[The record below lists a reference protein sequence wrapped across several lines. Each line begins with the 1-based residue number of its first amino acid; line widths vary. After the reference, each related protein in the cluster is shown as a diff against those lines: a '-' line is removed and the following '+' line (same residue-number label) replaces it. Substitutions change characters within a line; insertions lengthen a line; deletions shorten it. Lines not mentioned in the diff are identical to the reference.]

1 MNIESFRHAYGENNE
16 PGSSYANTKQT
27 CVFGDQNNDGSI
39 SYIFDKY
46 GFRSEIDPRDADI
59 LCLGCSFT
67 FGIGVEEENT
77 WPSMLGKMAGV
88 VAFNFG
94 VCSGSVETCYRL
106 LKVWLGNNMNTDTVC
121 ILMPPLTRREVLYSN
136 GAWQNVTGNIE
147 AHVTES
153 FLSPHDQ
160 WIQQQRTLDA
170 IKHVCKD
177 VNLQIIYSDDVDFL
191 DYARDNV
198 HPGPVTQEKIAGG
211 FFYAM
216 ECM

>member
-46 GFRSEIDPRDADI
+46 GFRTKTKPRDADI
-59 LCLGCSFT
+59 FCFGCSFT
-67 FGIGVEEENT
+67 FGLGVEEEKT
-77 WPSMLGKMAGV
+77 WPSVLGKLAGDT
-88 VAFNFG
+88 ALNFG
-94 VCSGSVETCYRL
+94 VCSGSLETCYRL
-106 LKVWLGNNMNTDTVC
+106 LKVWLDDGVKADTVC
-121 ILMPPLTRREVLYSN
+121 ILVPPLSRREVLYSN

-160 WIQQQRTLDA
+160 WINQYRTLDA

-177 VNLQIIYSDDVDFL
+177 VDLQIVYSDDVDFV
-191 DYARDNV
+191 DYARDNI
-198 HPGPVTQEKIAGG
+198 HPGPVTHEKIAGE
-211 FFYAM
+211 FFDAM
-216 ECM
+216 E